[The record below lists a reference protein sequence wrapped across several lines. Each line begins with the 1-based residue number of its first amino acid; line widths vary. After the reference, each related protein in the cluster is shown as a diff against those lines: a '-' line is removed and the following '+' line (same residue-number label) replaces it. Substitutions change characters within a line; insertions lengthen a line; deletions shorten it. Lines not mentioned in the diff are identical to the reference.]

1 MAEQTYGEWIRSNP
15 PMPTKNLN
23 TKHMAQQTAVEWF
36 IDNAFEEGF
45 LWVTDK
51 PAMFELNLIIEKAK
65 EMEEKRTIEF
75 AEQYNSYL
83 IRCSRGIRGSVV
95 EMDAEQYYKEVFK
108 K

>member
-1 MAEQTYGEWIRSNP
+1 MAE
-15 PMPTKNLN
+15 
-23 TKHMAQQTAVEWF
+23 QTAVEWF

-65 EMEEKRTIEF
+65 EMDKQKHGQTWDAAIKAHDNRGHVHARSIVDFDEY
-75 AEQYNSYL
+75 YN
-83 IRCSRGIRGSVV
+83 
-95 EMDAEQYYKEVFK
+95 ETFK

>member
-1 MAEQTYGEWIRSNP
+1 M
-15 PMPTKNLN
+15 
-23 TKHMAQQTAVEWF
+23 TAVEWF

-65 EMEEKRTIEF
+65 EMDKQQHGQTWDAAIKAHDDRGHVHARSLVDFDEY
-75 AEQYNSYL
+75 YNETY
-83 IRCSRGIRGSVV
+83 I
-95 EMDAEQYYKEVFK
+95 K

>member
-1 MAEQTYGEWIRSNP
+1 M
-15 PMPTKNLN
+15 
-23 TKHMAQQTAVEWF
+23 TAVEWF

-65 EMEEKRTIEF
+65 EMDKQQHGRTWDAAIAAHDNRGHVHARSIVDFDEYY
-75 AEQYNSYL
+75 EQ
-83 IRCSRGIRGSVV
+83 
-95 EMDAEQYYKEVFK
+95 QFK

>member
-65 EMEEKRTIEF
+65 EMEKQQHGETWDAAIKAHDDRGHVHARSLVDFDEYY
-75 AEQYNSYL
+75 EQ
-83 IRCSRGIRGSVV
+83 
-95 EMDAEQYYKEVFK
+95 QFK